1 MPPNSYMEFIPENQR
16 LKGKK
21 ILYITE
27 IFHPASGGGEKAT
40 YEHLLRLHNEGAVI
54 TVITATPDYSDS
66 THIYPFEVIRVAES
80 LPSSEYTRPD
90 LIGQAYVDY
99 FQRAGK
105 VIDIAKSYP
114 KDYFDYLF
122 CYGRYGPLTL
132 GPNVFQVIDEYFNKI
147 ITVSLQYDPMPSI
160 GTSWKHGIDR
170 GHNLTVLGS
179 PVLVDTWD
187 NISNTI
193 AVVPFINRED
203 LPGTSIVPWEDR
215 PYDFGFINPTHHK
228 GFNTVL
234 KLISSMPD
242 KKFIIKP
249 GGYHHSVVIDK
260 LEKWFPNV
268 TVGGWYKSINE
279 FYQQC
284 KCILYPSLWEGF
296 GMVPMEAASNGCL
309 VFANDHPI
317 IRDANPDFPV
327 FIDAYTEEATDNWL
341 TYFNKVP
348 DMEKDSMYM
357 SAAEDWKDEI
367 IDILGDNKLIDKHI
381 SLGFDAMGKHKVR
394 EDTLWEAYLE
404 RLLILKEV

>member
-1 MPPNSYMEFIPENQR
+1 MVR
-16 LKGKK
+16 LTGKS
-21 ILYITE
+21 ILYVTE

-40 YEHLLRLHNEGAVI
+40 YEHLLRLHEEGAKI
-54 TVITATPDYSDS
+54 TVITATPDYTDS
-66 THIYPFEVIRVAES
+66 THEYPFEVIRVADA

-105 VIDIAKSYP
+105 VIDIVKSY
-114 KDYFDYLF
+114 KQSDFDYLY

-132 GPNVFQVIDEYFNKI
+132 GPNVFKVITEYFKDI
-147 ITVSLQYDPMPSI
+147 ITIGLQYDPIPSM

-170 GHNLTVLGS
+170 GYSLTVLGS
-179 PVLVDTWD
+179 PVLVDTWS
-187 NISNTI
+187 NIKNSI
-193 AVVPFINRED
+193 AVVPFINRDD
-203 LPGTSIVPWEDR
+203 LPGTSIVPWDER

-249 GGYHHSVVIDK
+249 GGYHHSIVIDK
-260 LEKWFPNV
+260 LEQWFPNV
-268 TVGGWYKSINE
+268 TVGGWYESINE

-284 KCILYPSLWEGF
+284 KSILYPSLWEGF

-317 IRDANPDFPV
+317 IRDANPEFPI
-327 FIDAYTEEATDNWL
+327 FIDAYPEEVTDNWF
-341 TYFNKVP
+341 TYYHTAP
-348 DMEKDSMYM
+348 DSEKHQMYL
-357 SAAEDWKDEI
+357 SVADDWEEEI
-367 IDILGDNKLIDKHI
+367 IDILNDNKLITKHI
-381 SLGFDAMGKHKVR
+381 ALGLDAIRKHKVR
-394 EDTLWEAYLE
+394 EDTLWDAYIV
-404 RLLILKEV
+404 RLLTFKES